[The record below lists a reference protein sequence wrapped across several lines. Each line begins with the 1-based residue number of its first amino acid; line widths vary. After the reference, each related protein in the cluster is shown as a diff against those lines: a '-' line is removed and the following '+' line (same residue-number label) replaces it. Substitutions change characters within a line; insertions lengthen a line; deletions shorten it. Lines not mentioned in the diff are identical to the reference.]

1 MGQHRPVAGSVIVTR
16 RLTAT
21 AAPCRPP
28 IKVINKPIAKGID
41 ALRHMPQPLRE
52 DLEEK
57 ITRIHGLPGVV
68 KIILYGSYAKDMP
81 NTDSDIDLAVFF
93 SADKPCFLEEYRRLV
108 KICNCAGADYQV
120 QAFSIRELEDP
131 CGIIEEIVEY
141 GVELGNGI

>member
-1 MGQHRPVAGSVIVTR
+1 MGQHRPVAGGVIIAR

-21 AAPCRPP
+21 AASCRPP

-41 ALRHMPQPLRE
+41 ALRQMPQLLRE
-52 DLEEK
+52 DLERK
-57 ITRIHGLPGVV
+57 IARINGLPGVV

-81 NTDSDIDLAVFF
+81 NMDSDIDLAVFF
-93 SADKPCFLEEYRRLV
+93 SEDKPCFLEEYRRLV
-108 KICNCAGADYQV
+108 KICNCPEVDYQV
-120 QAFSIRELEDP
+120 QAFSIRELQDP